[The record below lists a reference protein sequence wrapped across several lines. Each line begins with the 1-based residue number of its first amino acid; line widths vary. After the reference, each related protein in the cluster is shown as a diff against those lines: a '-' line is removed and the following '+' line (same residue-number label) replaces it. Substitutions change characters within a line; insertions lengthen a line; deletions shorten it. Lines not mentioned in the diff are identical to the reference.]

1 MVFISRGTFSE
12 MKWLLNAIE
21 SFECFTFLS
30 FHRDPG
36 NLMKKSG
43 FGGGQEEKNMHYS
56 TGKKKKKSLVSCIK
70 VVIKF

>member
-1 MVFISRGTFSE
+1 

-56 TGKKKKKSLVSCIK
+56 TGKKKKKV
-70 VVIKF
+70 